1 MISRTLAAVA
11 MLAALAAAPTPPPI
25 AGGPHV
31 MRILR
36 PCAAAQ
42 LRAAVIEDEGAM
54 LHRELRIGLT
64 NTGTTACAIAGYPAV
79 RLLDQQQHPY
89 IVAETFSTE
98 QPREFTIGT
107 GQTATFGLRVAT
119 GDGATTYMTSSI
131 LAIIPPG
138 DVAPVMLRIQLP
150 VAPTL
155 EVKPLVPAATK

>member
-1 MISRTLAAVA
+1 

-36 PCAAAQ
+36 PCAASQ
-42 LRAAVIEDEGAM
+42 LRAAVIEDQGAM

-64 NTGTTACAIAGYPAV
+64 NTATTACAIAGYPAV
-79 RLLDQQQHPY
+79 RLLDPQQHPY

-98 QPREFTIGT
+98 KPREFTIGT
-107 GQTATFGLRVAT
+107 GQTAAFGLRVAT
-119 GDGATTYMTSSI
+119 GDGTTTYMTSPT

-138 DVAPVMLRIQLP
+138 DVAPVLLRIQLP

-155 EVKPLVPAATK
+155 EVTPLVPSAAK

>member
-1 MISRTLAAVA
+1 MQKHSASKREARSSVHVDLPPSSTH
-11 MLAALAAAPTPPPI
+11 ALPFRPVQPI
-25 AGGPHV
+25 VVEGYDK
-31 MRILR
+31 L
-36 PCAAAQ
+36 
-42 LRAAVIEDEGAM
+42 IER
-54 LHRELRIGLT
+54 LHKLT
-64 NTGTTACAIAGYPAV
+64 KV
-79 RLLDQQQHPY
+79 SHPY